1 MGLII
6 NGQAVD
12 EELLEQE
19 FSSIKASFEQLNPFA
34 GCCERDE
41 EFRGYA
47 RNNIVARVLLA
58 QEAERRVESV
68 SEAEIDAAL
77 QNLKDE
83 HGGET
88 QFYLAA
94 GISPEQEDVV
104 RQDLAANLRVKRLI
118 DDVCA
123 DLPEP
128 ADQDLREYYE
138 DNLDRYMTDERLH
151 AIHILR
157 SPSRGED
164 RAEAYEQMRQARRR
178 ILDGEDFEAV
188 AREVSDKVREFN
200 EASEEDR
207 AHAHDPIDLGT
218 FKRGELMEEFELVAF
233 SLRVGEV
240 SPVFGTS
247 FGFHI
252 VKVVEHEP
260 AAARPFED
268 VRDEVIAH
276 FTEQQRGQ
284 RLQQFVQTLE
294 ADAAIEQTDDDG
306 EGPCG
311 CDESH

>member
-6 NGQAVD
+6 NGQVIDADVLD
-12 EELLEQE
+12 QE

-47 RNNIVARVLLA
+47 RNNIVARVLLT
-58 QEAERRVESV
+58 QEAERRIDSITD
-68 SEAEIDAAL
+68 AEVDTAL
-77 QNLKDE
+77 QKLKDE

-88 QFYLAA
+88 QFYIAN
-94 GISPEQEDVV
+94 GVGPEQEDLI
-104 RQDLAANLRVKRLI
+104 RSDLAMNLRVKTLI
-118 DDVCA
+118 DEVCA

-128 ADQDLREYYE
+128 TEQDLSAYYE
-138 DNLDRYMTDERLH
+138 QNLDRYMTEERLH

-157 SPSRGED
+157 APARGED

-178 ILDGEDFEAV
+178 LLDGEDFEAV
-188 AREVSDKVREFN
+188 ARDVSDKVREYDQ
-200 EASEEDR
+200 ASEEER
-207 AHAHDPIDLGT
+207 AQAHDPIDLGT

-233 SLRVGEV
+233 SLRVGEI

-260 AAARPFED
+260 AIARPLDE
-268 VRDEVIAH
+268 VRDEVLAH
-276 FTEQQRGQ
+276 FTEQQRGE
-284 RLQQFVQTLE
+284 RLQQFVKTLE
-294 ADAAIEQTDDDG
+294 ADATIEQTDDDG
-306 EGPCG
+306 EGA
-311 CDESH
+311 CDCSSH